1 MPEREVLLPLE
12 LWRVILNHLS
22 VRDLCRCSQV
32 CQEWRELVKSLDSTR
47 WKELFLAS
55 KRWKHPNW
63 PNYTQKEPSSW
74 KDTYKV
80 HHLAS
85 KQWVNRSVEVR
96 CAPCLYLFR
105 RRLDRRR
112 IFRVGAGRE
121 FQTIKSAIASASPF
135 DCILLQPGVYDEQH
149 VLSLKFPIE
158 ICGEGELGDVLVQ
171 IAIEQQASTTR
182 IQNIILQPGSQR
194 SQTTLPVILKVG
206 TGHVQV
212 DNCVLEQGQV
222 QVSSPGSIVV
232 RYCTFNNACITLRSV
247 GFSRI
252 ENCLFSTDETSA
264 VVIEGLP
271 PVTRQ
276 RPISRPVEDWM
287 TSNGIDSLGL
297 EDLYDLSVVD
307 GDQGMKNGAKLMS
320 GKAIEPQNEKCLVPP
335 AKLPDEPMKGHNGSQ
350 VTVLTND
357 LSQTKT
363 SLGVGCHTRRYYL
376 DAQCREVVRSIHGCI
391 VRKNRFCIGKGA
403 VLVRRRGH
411 AWIEGNEIGRLSHGI
426 RCLTGAKVV
435 ILNNRIHDCETSGIF
450 FRERSTGLVAGNH
463 IYSNKEAGTDIR
475 SGSDPILQH
484 NHIHSGKRSGVV
496 ILDRGKGIIRDND
509 IYDNKEAGVY
519 ILYRGNPIVKH
530 NRIWSGRA
538 AGVAVTEEGKGHI
551 LYNDIYGMEWGG
563 VDIRNGGNPV
573 VSNNWIRDGHA
584 DGIVIGEGGKGVI
597 MDNDIRGNSGCG
609 VWILT
614 VSKPLIYGNR
624 IANCGDSGVALVSN
638 SDLHHDNQQ
647 LSSQFSQSE
656 QEEPQ
661 MQPLFFDEDLSSAS
675 NFDDHEQSIDL
686 NGPRPDKNFACVDN
700 NTIFDNAGHGIY
712 FSGSEGLLI
721 RGNNVHNNEGCGIKI
736 AKPAEITIEDNS
748 VCRNNSSG
756 VSIEIA
762 CSANVS
768 GNGIYGNRKHG
779 IVVSGKGL
787 IKENDV
793 FCNALS
799 GVELRGPGDPYI
811 TRNRIQSTDHYGV
824 NILEN
829 ARGYVDSNDIYQC
842 SAAGLY
848 QHPDSTVLVINNR
861 TIPVNTKNGRQVRIV
876 NEGTND
882 CRHDPV
888 GLDLDSP
895 PRPLLPDKNSKF
907 PRPAM
912 SRISMSSSGNG
923 HLVAG
928 MASCNGRSRFC
939 VVS

>member
-1 MPEREVLLPLE
+1 MPEKESLLPLE
-12 LWRVILNHLS
+12 LWRVILKHLS

-74 KDTYKV
+74 KDTYKM
-80 HHLAS
+80 HYLAS
-85 KQWVNRSVEVR
+85 KQWVNHSVEVR
-96 CAPCLYLFR
+96 CAPCVYLFKRKLER
-105 RRLDRRR
+105 RRVL
-112 IFRVGAGRE
+112 RVGPGRE
-121 FQTIKSAIASASPF
+121 FHTIKSAISAAAPF
-135 DCILLQPGVYDEQH
+135 DCIVLQPGVYDEQH
-149 VLSLKFPIE
+149 VLSVKFPIE
-158 ICGEGELGDVLVQ
+158 VCGEGELGDVLVQ
-171 IAIEQQASTTR
+171 IAIEQQASSLR
-182 IQNIILQPGSQR
+182 IQNIILQPGPQR
-194 SQTTLPVILKVG
+194 SQTSLPVILKVG
-206 TGHVQV
+206 TGHVQL
-212 DNCVLEQGQV
+212 DNCFIEHGHI
-222 QVSSPGSIVV
+222 QVSSPGSIVI
-232 RYCTFNNACITLRSV
+232 RYCTFNSAFVTLRSV

-276 RPISRPVEDWM
+276 RPISRPVDDWM
-287 TSNGIDSLGL
+287 VSNGINSLGL
-297 EDLYDLSVVD
+297 EDLYDLSVINAD
-307 GDQGMKNGAKLMS
+307 ANAKNGVKLIP
-320 GKAIEPQNEKCLVPP
+320 GKGVGPRNEIFPVIPVKSSECQMRTNS
-335 AKLPDEPMKGHNGSQ
+335 DSQ
-350 VTVLTND
+350 VTAFTSD
-357 LSQTKT
+357 LRQSKSTLGIGCQTQR
-363 SLGVGCHTRRYYL
+363 HYL
-376 DAQCREVVRSIHGCI
+376 DTQCRDVIRSLHGCI
-391 VRKNRFCIGKGA
+391 IRNNCFGVGKGA

-411 AWIEGNEIGRLSHGI
+411 AWIEGNEISCLSHGI

-435 ILNNRIHDCETSGIF
+435 ILNNRIHDCSTSGIF

-463 IYSNKEAGTDIR
+463 IYTNKEAGVDIR
-475 SGSDPILQH
+475 SGSDPIVQH
-484 NHIHSGKRSGVV
+484 NHIHNGKRSGVV

-519 ILYRGNPIVKH
+519 ILYRGNPVVKH
-530 NRIWSGRA
+530 NRIWSGHA

-584 DGIVIGEGGKGVI
+584 DGIVIGEGGKGII

-624 IANCGDSGVALVSN
+624 ITDCGDSGVALVSN

-647 LSSQFSQSE
+647 LNSQFLQSE
-656 QEEPQ
+656 QEEQPL
-661 MQPLFFDEDLSSAS
+661 QPLFFDEDLSSTS
-675 NFDDHEQSIDL
+675 NLDDHEQSIEL
-686 NGPRPDKNFACVDN
+686 NGLRPDKNYASVDN
-700 NTIFDNAGHGIY
+700 NAIFNNAGHGIH

-721 RGNNVHNNEGCGIKI
+721 RGNNLHNNEGCGIKI
-736 AKPAEITIEDNS
+736 AKPAEIVIQDNS
-748 VCRNNSSG
+748 ICRNRSSG

-762 CSANVS
+762 CCANVS
-768 GNGIYGNRKHG
+768 GNGIYGNQKHG

-793 FCNALS
+793 FCNALN

-811 TRNRIQSTDHYGV
+811 TRNRIQSTDHYGL

-829 ARGYVDSNDIYQC
+829 GRGYVDSNEIYQC
-842 SAAGLY
+842 NITALY

-861 TIPVNTKNGRQVRIV
+861 IIPVNIKDGRKVCII

-895 PRPLLPDKNSKF
+895 PRPLLPNKENQF
-907 PRPAM
+907 PRPLV
-912 SRISMSSSGNG
+912 SRMSMSSSGNG
-923 HLVAG
+923 HIVTGLTA
-928 MASCNGRSRFC
+928 CRGRSRFC
-939 VVS
+939 VIS